1 MTPAQFD
8 AIAYLIRSREPAT
21 SAARRV
27 LIDGVAQAEA
37 ARQFGLGPN
46 NVWNTVNR
54 FRKADELLQAAY
66 ATTS

>member
-8 AIAYLIRSREPAT
+8 AIAHLIRSREPAT

-27 LIDGVAQAEA
+27 LIDGIGQAAA
-37 ARQFGLGPN
+37 AREFNLGPN

-54 FRKADELLQAAY
+54 FRKADEVLRGVY
-66 ATTS
+66 GVPE